1 MGTMKTT
8 DQWIYSSCEGPDRFT
23 RIITELQGQ
32 SLIPHSTPSEKA
44 RTLGW
49 ELVDRRDRIAAELW
63 DCQTSGISVPDGKTA
78 LRLASGARYDAEQ
91 AVVDELVSRIPA
103 RAVHERMNSA
113 AYLAAD
119 IDAATAEAGGLD
131 MNRSTSPTMQHGATD
146 TELLGDPADYAGIDP
161 IEDVAI
167 PPQVVWTEAD
177 RKVALDEAVSTYGV
191 APGEWYSVEWP
202 PTECSLLTPGYL
214 VTSEWE
220 PCDEHTDDPD
230 GDVALECV
238 RCGDSVTTDIEEM
251 AVWKF
256 TTKLTHHRIGFDS
269 KGSLVVNRFTE
280 EIDPLFEVREITQ
293 DPRLIRIGL
302 PHGHR

>member
-8 DQWIYSSCEGPDRFT
+8 DQWIDSSCEGPDRFT
-23 RIITELQGQ
+23 RIIAESQAQ
-32 SLIPHSTPSEKA
+32 SLIPHSTPSDEA
-44 RTLGW
+44 RALAW

-63 DCQTSGISVPDGKTA
+63 DCRTSGISVPVGKTA
-78 LRLASGARYDAEQ
+78 LRLASGALYDAEQ

-119 IDAATAEAGGLD
+119 IDAATAEAAVLD
-131 MNRSTSPTMQHGATD
+131 THESVGRATQHEATD

-167 PPQVVWTEAD
+167 PPRIEWTEAD
-177 RKVALDEAVSTYGV
+177 RKAVLDEAIGTYGI
-191 APGEWYSVEWP
+191 AAGEWYSVEWP
-202 PTECSLLTPGYL
+202 PTEGSLWDPGYL
-214 VTSEWE
+214 VTSDWE
-220 PCDEHTDDPD
+220 PCDEHADDPD
-230 GDVALECV
+230 SDAALDCV
-238 RCGDSVTTDIEEM
+238 RCEDSVTTEVEAM

-256 TTKLTHHRIGFDS
+256 TTRLTHHRIGFDS
-269 KGSLVVNRFTE
+269 NGSLIVDRVAE
-280 EIDPLFEVREITQ
+280 EIDPTFEVREITQ

-302 PHGHR
+302 PRGHR